1 MGSSTGA
8 AGENA
13 PNDGRSSAVAP
24 PGPSSAAG
32 RVLAAIARM
41 SMRPEPSVVGAV
53 DGSADDAGFAA
64 GIASDCR
71 FESENRT
78 EFSWRWP
85 VRFSTRPPSCPAI
98 DPTLAPPPLLELGQ
112 FDAV

>member
-1 MGSSTGA
+1 MIHHGGPLEPGIGSRTGA

-13 PNDGRSSAVAP
+13 PNDGRSSSIVAL
-24 PGPSSAAG
+24 GPSAAAG

-41 SMRPEPSVVGAV
+41 SIRPEPSVVGAV
-53 DGSADDAGFAA
+53 VGSDAIVDGFAL
-64 GIASDCR
+64 GIASDCK

-85 VRFSTRPPSCPAI
+85 VRFSTRPPS
-98 DPTLAPPPLLELGQ
+98 
-112 FDAV
+112 